1 MKVYKFGGASVKDA
15 RGVRNIA
22 SLIQAEKGQLLV
34 VISAIGKTT
43 NALEVVAETHRGIME
58 DLALSDYGR
67 IYDAFVSQGELN
79 STRIVSEYLNANGI
93 TNTWLDARQIM
104 VTDAIHRAANVD
116 FENTCERL
124 KAAMIASP
132 SRVYIIQGYI
142 GATKTGEVT
151 TLGREGSDYSAAVFG
166 AAVQAESVTLWKD
179 VPGVLTADPRR
190 DEKATLIPEMTYQE
204 AIQLTATGAQIIH
217 PKTIKPLAE
226 RHIPLYVR
234 PFNSPKED
242 GTVIR

>member
-1 MKVYKFGGASVKDA
+1 MKVFKFGGASVKDA

-22 SLIQAEKGQLLV
+22 SLILAEESDLLV

-43 NALEVVAETHRGIME
+43 NALEVVAETHHRMME
-58 DLALSDYGR
+58 DLALDDYDK

-79 STRIVSEYLNANGI
+79 STRIISEYLNRNGVH
-93 TNTWLDARQIM
+93 NTWLDARRIM
-104 VTDAIHRAANVD
+104 ITDNTHRAANVR
-116 FENTCERL
+116 FEETQKRL
-124 KAAMIASP
+124 KDAIETRP

-142 GATKTGEVT
+142 GATEEGEVT

-166 AAVQAESVTLWKD
+166 AAVLADSVTLWKD
-179 VPGVLTADPRR
+179 VPGVLTADPRK
-190 DEKATLIPEMTYQE
+190 DETATLIPEMTYEE
-204 AIQLTATGAQIIH
+204 AIRLTESGAQIIH

-226 RHIPLYVR
+226 RHIPLYVKS
-234 PFNSPKED
+234 FDNPKAD